1 MSFPFP
7 LTRVTLHP
15 RVEPSRSSLEL
26 LPCFSLFPL
35 SSSSSSSSSCS
46 SSSSSFPFFE
56 NSIATEFS
64 IVPFVIR
71 EFKRSLAQRICRVCF
86 QSHQEEDLSDP
97 DLQDEESGEEL
108 PQQPLQGNTHSST
121 DSASAQAGTP
131 TPLTHLNSLMGAH
144 HPHFLAKLKMEVS

>member
-1 MSFPFP
+1 MFDYSPP
-7 LTRVTLHP
+7 PPVR
-15 RVEPSRSSLEL
+15 EGD
-26 LPCFSLFPL
+26 
-35 SSSSSSSSSCS
+35 
-46 SSSSSFPFFE
+46 E
-56 NSIATEFS
+56 NGIIRISYAT
-64 IVPFVIR
+64 IR
-71 EFKRSLAQRICRVCF
+71 THVVQRICRICF

>member
-7 LTRVTLHP
+7 PLLGSLFAHESNDP
-15 RVEPSRSSLEL
+15 LSRSRARFF
-26 LPCFSLFPL
+26 PPL
-35 SSSSSSSSSCS
+35 SSFRIGFRKVKCFDYS
-46 SSSSSFPFFE
+46 PPPLREGGE
-56 NSIATEFS
+56 NGIIRISYAT
-64 IVPFVIR
+64 IR
-71 EFKRSLAQRICRVCF
+71 THVVQRICRICF